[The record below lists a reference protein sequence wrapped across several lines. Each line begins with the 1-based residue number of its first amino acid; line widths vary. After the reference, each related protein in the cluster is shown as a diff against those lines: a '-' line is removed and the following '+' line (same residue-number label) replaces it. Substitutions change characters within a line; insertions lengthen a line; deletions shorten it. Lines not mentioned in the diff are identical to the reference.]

1 MALSSSIIN
10 ERRSTI
16 MKKIYSTPELIVVL
30 LQKQDIVTASP
41 LSMTLHNEND
51 FVITDDNE
59 VY

>member
-1 MALSSSIIN
+1 
-10 ERRSTI
+10 

-41 LSMTLHNEND
+41 LSMTLHSEND